1 MQQSSCMTIVVAYLT
16 LLQRLQSL
24 IQFVRTRCLN
34 DVQAKIVSAICG
46 NFDFVDARHSCE
58 DGTYVVVIHFI
69 HHFGCSDVR
78 CTSQKEAS
86 TKRKVYYAPG

>member
-1 MQQSSCMTIVVAYLT
+1 M

-24 IQFVRTRCLN
+24 IQFVRTYCLN

-86 TKRKVYYAPG
+86 TKRKVYYEPG